1 MTELWRI
8 EDEVR
13 GKDADSRAARRQ
25 EKSST
30 TVASLFELW
39 EKELGK
45 VSGKSKTPAA
55 RAAHEL
61 GRRWPRCCRPAK

>member
-13 GKDADSRAARRQ
+13 GRNADSRSVLRQ
-25 EKSST
+25 EKSAT
-30 TVASLFELW
+30 IVTRLFDLW

-45 VSGKSKTPAA
+45 VSGKSKRKPPV
-55 RAAHEL
+55 RAVL
-61 GRRWPRCCRPAK
+61 RR